1 MRAWQIQERFGLDA
15 LTLVEREEPHPGPGQ
30 VAVRIGATSLNYR
43 DLLTVEGSYNPKQ
56 PLPLVPLSDGAGE
69 VSAVGPGVTGVKA
82 GDRVAGIF
90 NQAWISGPPRR
101 EHVRSSLGGPLD
113 GLLAEQVILDAEGV
127 VPLPEHLS
135 FEEAAC
141 LPCAAVTA
149 WNALVEQGGLT
160 AGQTLLVLGTGGV
173 ALFALQLARCLEARV
188 IVTSSSDAKLER
200 ARELGATGTINYR
213 TTPDWDR
220 RVKELTGGIG
230 VDHVL
235 ELGGAETLPRSLR
248 AVRVG
253 GQVSLIG
260 SLSGIEATLN
270 LALVFMRGV
279 RLQGVLVGSRDMF
292 DAMIRV
298 IVRHRLRPVIDRV
311 FAFEEAP
318 AAFEHLQSQAHF
330 GKVVVRVA

>member
-1 MRAWQIQERFGLDA
+1 MRAWQIQDRFGLDA
-15 LTLVEREEPHPGPGQ
+15 LTLVEREEPRPGPGQ
-30 VAVRIGATSLNYR
+30 VAVQVRATSLNYR
-43 DLLTVEGSYNPKQ
+43 DLLTVVGSYNPKQ
-56 PLPLVPLSDGAGE
+56 PLPLVPLSDGAGL
-69 VSAVGPGVTGVKA
+69 VSAVGPGVTRVRE

-113 GLLAEQVILDAEGV
+113 GLLAEQVVLGAEGV
-127 VPLPEHLS
+127 VRVPEHLS
-135 FEEAAC
+135 LEEAAC
-141 LPCAAVTA
+141 LPCAGVTA

-173 ALFALQLARCLEARV
+173 ALFALQLARCLDARV
-188 IVTSSSDAKLER
+188 IVMSSSDAKLKR
-200 ARELGATGTINYR
+200 ARELGASETVNYR

-220 RVKELTGGIG
+220 QVKELTGGVG

-253 GQVSLIG
+253 GHVSLVG
-260 SLSGIEATLN
+260 SLSGLEATLN

-279 RLQGVLVGSRDMF
+279 RLQGVLVGSRDTF
-292 DAMIRV
+292 DALNRV
-298 IVRHRLRPVIDRV
+298 ISRYRLRPVIDRV
-311 FAFEEAP
+311 FAFEDAP
-318 AAFEHLQSQAHF
+318 AAFEHLQSQGHL